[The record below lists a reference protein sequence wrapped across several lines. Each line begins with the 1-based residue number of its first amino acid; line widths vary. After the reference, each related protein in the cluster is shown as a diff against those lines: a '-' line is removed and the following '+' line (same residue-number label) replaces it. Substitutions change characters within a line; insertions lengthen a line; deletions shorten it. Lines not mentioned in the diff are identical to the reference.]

1 MPQAFSNRRFHLLN
15 PAIEFLPSVV
25 LRGVRHSN
33 LHYAVEMVRN
43 NIEAYLH
50 QLQQALPYVP
60 PIPVEALYSL
70 HIAQDY
76 EGMVQLIKN
85 TMNIDVCLRV
95 GGVNSGGR
103 DAPAWIELPPNM
115 PFYGSSAFREMTITM
130 FIRRS
135 FLEQSTYDQAA
146 IVVAHELSHI
156 VLDSIGHPLRR
167 EEKAVDLT
175 AMLLGFCALY
185 ASGCYR
191 EETSQNGT
199 SIRTLGY
206 LSQEEV
212 ELANQILAQR
222 QSGTKTKAALLSH
235 ALRGIRARICVRS
248 SGS

>member
-95 GGVNSGGR
+95 GWVNSGGR

-156 VLDSIGHPLRR
+156 VLVAR
-167 EEKAVDLT
+167 
-175 AMLLGFCALY
+175 F
-185 ASGCYR
+185 
-191 EETSQNGT
+191 SQIEG
-199 SIRTLGY
+199 
-206 LSQEEV
+206 
-212 ELANQILAQR
+212 
-222 QSGTKTKAALLSH
+222 
-235 ALRGIRARICVRS
+235 
-248 SGS
+248 